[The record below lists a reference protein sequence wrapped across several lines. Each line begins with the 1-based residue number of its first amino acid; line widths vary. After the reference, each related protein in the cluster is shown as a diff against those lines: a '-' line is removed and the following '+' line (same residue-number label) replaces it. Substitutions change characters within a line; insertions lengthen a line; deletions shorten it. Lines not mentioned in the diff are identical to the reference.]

1 MVQCID
7 IHADLRKRT
16 RTEAWTK
23 RARRKGQE
31 FDNEGAHEHIFGA
44 GVQLEGEDSIR
55 RKCEICGMETEEI
68 VF

>member
-1 MVQCID
+1 M
-7 IHADLRKRT
+7 RKRT

-23 RARRKGQE
+23 RARRKGME
-31 FDNEGAHEHIFGA
+31 FDEGQHEHTFGA
-44 GVQLEGEDSIR
+44 GVQLEGEEVLR

>member
-1 MVQCID
+1 
-7 IHADLRKRT
+7 LRKRT

-23 RARRKGQE
+23 RARRKGGE
-31 FDNEGAHEHIFGA
+31 YEEGHEHVFGPD
-44 GVQLEGEDSIR
+44 VQLEGEDTVR